1 MKTSSKSSA
10 PLLEIAIA
18 AVIFA
23 VAGGFILNMFLSA
36 SYTQKAAFDKTQA
49 ANLAVSYMETA
60 MAEGQE
66 KSEKLFFNADW
77 QECGEDEG
85 VYTLTLDCTLDG
97 EMLSGSAEVVK
108 NDGYPFVNTDYSQ
121 LFFTDF
127 KHLVIE

>member
-66 KSEKLFFNADW
+66 KSESCF
-77 QECGEDEG
+77 
-85 VYTLTLDCTLDG
+85 LTPTG
-97 EMLSGSAEVVK
+97 RSAARTR
-108 NDGYPFVNTDYSQ
+108 GYIP
-121 LFFTDF
+121 
-127 KHLVIE
+127 